1 MNTLTPIQHEIL
13 QFLADFQRREGRS
26 PAGSEVQQHFG
37 YTHHSTARQ
46 HLQAIER
53 KGFIEL
59 ARGGHGVPYH
69 IRLLA
74 PAFSIVD
81 TRRVPVL
88 GRIAAGS
95 PQEAIAETDRWA
107 ERLDELL
114 ALRAG
119 DFLLEV
125 TGDSMIGE
133 GIFPGDL
140 VLIRPQETVE
150 RGDIAAVRV
159 GNEDATLKR
168 IFVEPPK
175 VRLVPANPS
184 MSEMVYPAE
193 DVCIIGRY
201 EGLIRP
207 ASRHAKR

>member
-1 MNTLTPIQHEIL
+1 MTALTPIQHEIL

-53 KGFIEL
+53 KGYIEL

-95 PQEAIAETDRWA
+95 PQEAIADTDRWA
-107 ERLDELL
+107 ERLDELMSI
-114 ALRAG
+114 RTG

-125 TGDSMIGE
+125 NGDSMIEE

-140 VLIRPQETVE
+140 VLIRPQDSIE

-159 GNEDATLKR
+159 GDEDATLKR
-168 IFVEPPK
+168 VYVEPPR
-175 VRLVPANPS
+175 VRLVPSHPTMAD
-184 MSEMVYPAE
+184 MIYPVE
-193 DVCIIGRY
+193 QVHIIGRF

-207 ASRHAKR
+207 RSRQARR